1 MKPEPGAAVALA
13 EAGLVADAVRVLARD
28 GCVAVPTETV
38 WGLAAS
44 ASSAAAVEGIR
55 AWKGRAD
62 DQPISVLVSAPSRL
76 AEYGFEVGPL
86 ARALIEEFWPGPLT
100 LVLPCR
106 SAFAPGVARADGSV
120 GVRCSPH
127 VGVAVLVAAAEASGL
142 GPLTATSCNR
152 SGEPPAQTEA
162 EARALCAAA
171 PGPFVIEAGANDAG
185 GAEPSTVLDVVAE
198 PARILREG
206 GVTAAM
212 LRPFIEMSQKT
223 SAGDPSGSPEG
234 ERTG

>member
-1 MKPEPGAAVALA
+1 MAVVP
-13 EAGLVADAVRVLARD
+13 AGSVADAVRVLAQD

-44 ASSAAAVEGIR
+44 AGSAAAVEGIR
-55 AWKGRAD
+55 VWKGRAD
-62 DQPISVLVSAPSRL
+62 DQPISVLVSDASRL
-76 AEYGFEVGPL
+76 AGYGFAVAPQ
-86 ARALIEEFWPGPLT
+86 ARTLIEAFWPGPLT

-106 SAFAPGVARADGSV
+106 SSFAPGVARADGGV

-127 VGVAVLVAAAEASGL
+127 VGVTALVAAAEASGL

-162 EARALCAAA
+162 EARALCARV
-171 PGPFVIEAGANDAG
+171 PGPFVLEAGENDAG
-185 GAEPSTVLDVVAE
+185 GTEPSTVLDLVAA

-206 GVTAAM
+206 GVSAAM
-212 LRPFIEMSQKT
+212 LRPFLEMSQEM
-223 SAGDPSGSPEG
+223 SAGDPPGSPEG